1 MTMPNPA
8 IDRAYPQR
16 AWNPRGVLA
25 MGDPQPP
32 PEPFPSPM
40 PPPIPPQPE
49 QPDPTPMPPDPADPI
64 NPPDTM

>member
-1 MTMPNPA
+1 MKMQSA
-8 IDRAYPQR
+8 EIV
-16 AWNPRGVLA
+16 WGVPHGVIA

-32 PEPFPSPM
+32 IPEPFPSPM

-49 QPDPTPMPPDPADPI
+49 QPDPSPGLPEPGDPI

>member
-1 MTMPNPA
+1 MKMQSA
-8 IDRAYPQR
+8 EID
-16 AWNPRGVLA
+16 WGVPHGLMGMNSFA

-32 PEPFPSPM
+32 MPEPFPSPM

-49 QPDPTPMPPDPADPI
+49 QPDPSPGLPEPGDPI

>member
-1 MTMPNPA
+1 MRMQSAEIDWRVSRGAMCMNAMT
-8 IDRAYPQR
+8 
-16 AWNPRGVLA
+16 

-32 PEPFPSPM
+32 MPEPFPSPM

-49 QPDPTPMPPDPADPI
+49 QPDPDPGLPEPADPI

>member
-1 MTMPNPA
+1 MKMQSA
-8 IDRAYPQR
+8 EIDWSGSPGAT
-16 AWNPRGVLA
+16 GMSVMA

-32 PEPFPSPM
+32 MPEPFPSPM

-49 QPDPTPMPPDPADPI
+49 QPDPDPGLPEPADPI